1 MAKTYNSIPTVSTGD
16 VYTATAHNNIVTNVN
31 NYRVPPTAIAVR
43 TTASAAYTL
52 GTNISF
58 ESATASGGHD
68 TDSIWAAGSP
78 TLLTI
83 QTTGVYLITFN
94 GYVTMASTGG
104 VQTIVIMKGANS
116 MCEMYLPNSG
126 TNHLWSIS
134 HVASLVAGDTL
145 AFRHTNGGS
154 GAATIYGGASNSNTQ
169 TRAGITWL
177 GQVS

>member
-1 MAKTYNSIPTVSTGD
+1 MPKTYNTFTDVSAGSVLTASLYND
-16 VYTATAHNNIVTNVN
+16 VLENIA

-68 TDSIWAAGSP
+68 TDGIWAAGSP

-126 TNHLWSIS
+126 TNHLWSIA

-177 GQVS
+177 GRVS